1 MAYETPATQMFLLSP
16 DSSSPG
22 PGQIDTGYRMALSN
36 DRPLASS
43 PENASLLAQSQFEQ
57 SVSARVGLNDRVS
70 IMGQAI
76 WNSTRTATPDPDD
89 TVDTN
94 SSSPNFG
101 GALEVTVRLFSPE
114 TLGGWD
120 LRWSGGYR
128 TALGVGYGR
137 TRLEGSHALGDHWNL
152 TMEGVLN
159 HTFQSGRD
167 TADLGAGLGI
177 NRILDPNWTAGL
189 EYSGQD
195 LESTVGFG
203 DAEGGAQHLVGP
215 TVAWHSLV
223 EPLRA
228 LVGPGVLIQP
238 HTPVQAVARALVGY
252 EF

>member
-1 MAYETPATQMFLLSP
+1 
-16 DSSSPG
+16 
-22 PGQIDTGYRMALSN
+22 
-36 DRPLASS
+36 
-43 PENASLLAQSQFEQ
+43 
-57 SVSARVGLNDRVS
+57 
-70 IMGQAI
+70 
-76 WNSTRTATPDPDD
+76 
-89 TVDTN
+89 
-94 SSSPNFG
+94 
-101 GALEVTVRLFSPE
+101 
-114 TLGGWD
+114 
-120 LRWSGGYR
+120 
-128 TALGVGYGR
+128 
-137 TRLEGSHALGDHWNL
+137 
-152 TMEGVLN
+152 
-159 HTFQSGRD
+159 
-167 TADLGAGLGI
+167 LGI